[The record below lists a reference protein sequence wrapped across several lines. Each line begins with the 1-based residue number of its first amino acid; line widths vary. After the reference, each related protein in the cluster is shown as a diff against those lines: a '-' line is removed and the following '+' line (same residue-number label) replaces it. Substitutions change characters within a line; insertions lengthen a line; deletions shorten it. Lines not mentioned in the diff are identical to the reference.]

1 MDQQKL
7 RDKRILANL
16 NLDKLKHKITKDS
29 FKTLGAEVSNFIHF
43 VYETRKNSMSLN
55 WCFANIKRVKVFLLI
70 FHANESGKEIYKEE
84 IAKIIP
90 EYSYKT
96 IAKIVDDGI
105 EKNYFVLLSPD
116 GATGKDGKIKNIRP
130 SEDLITDFLNLSI
143 EVWSRLEKNFNRF

>member
-1 MDQQKL
+1 MEEQKL

-16 NLDKLKHKITKDS
+16 NLDKIKHKITGDS
-29 FKTLGAEVSNFIHF
+29 FKTLGTEISNFIHF
-43 VYETRKNSMSLN
+43 VYETRKKSTSLN
-55 WCFANIKRVKVFLLI
+55 WCFANIKRVKIFLLI

-105 EKNYFVLLSPD
+105 ERNFFVLLSPD
-116 GATGKDGKIKNIRP
+116 GKVSKDGKIKNIRP

-143 EVWSRLEKNFNRF
+143 EVWSRLEKKFE